1 MPRCA
6 LEMDGKYCLRLLH
19 KLAAHSFRTPH
30 VPPSNPDPGRLLR
43 LHALMY
49 GVRCLLCISVRV
61 RREETT
67 STPQSRYITVVS
79 HASLSCSSY
88 PSRLEEGGRPSPRNK
103 QLVGM
108 LDPVPTHHL
117 GHLQLRPGVFLPFSP
132 PSSTSSYQ
140 PELLLYGMMELVLCT
155 GRRLK
160 VLAGHIS
167 PVLVLVLVRL
177 CFPLCYESVSCIFYT
192 LLLGMLFF
200 GFQHLL
206 PAPLPTFFLDSFR
219 GSRDRARLAGVL
231 SSYPGVSS
239 GSTNDVPFRRLSG
252 FRRADLPAK
261 PLSIG

>member
-6 LEMDGKYCLRLLH
+6 PEMDGKYCLRLLH
-19 KLAAHSFRTPH
+19 KLAAHFFRTPH

-49 GVRCLLCISVRV
+49 GVCYLLCISVRV

-160 VLAGHIS
+160 VLADHIS
-167 PVLVLVLVRL
+167 PVLVLVRL

-192 LLLGMLFF
+192 LLLGSCSS
-200 GFQHLL
+200 GFNTFSL
-206 PAPLPTFFLDSFR
+206 PRCRPSFWTPFVEVGIGLGWPGSCRATQGSLQDRPTTCHSVV
-219 GSRDRARLAGVL
+219 LAGFVGQT
-231 SSYPGVSS
+231 YQP
-239 GSTNDVPFRRLSG
+239 NR
-252 FRRADLPAK
+252 
-261 PLSIG
+261 